1 MVFEKL
7 SEELL
12 MKELFSSGLNNIE
25 DGSDVKICPSCAD
38 DSGKYFVDKFH
49 RVEFCSVC
57 ETFVQIE
64 EALPNKYTRT
74 FTCWDMRA
82 ATDIVKESLTH
93 VDEKCMQ
100 MELDAFGISQDLIQ
114 KYNVGF
120 YPAGYWCDKETDWK
134 FGKLILPMETFD
146 GDLINL
152 VGKSVGKKEKVLKND
167 TQILY
172 PKNSSLFNR
181 LGWFNSVVNVFTDPV
196 DVLIA
201 IQNGYTNSVL
211 LSSKIIFP
219 EDAVVQ
225 EKINVIMNGGDSL
238 FPLINLVYY
247 SKKHGVELNVFDI
260 RKEKQNITESLLGDL

>member
-1 MVFEKL
+1 
-7 SEELL
+7 
-12 MKELFSSGLNNIE
+12 
-25 DGSDVKICPSCAD
+25 
-38 DSGKYFVDKFH
+38 
-49 RVEFCSVC
+49 
-57 ETFVQIE
+57 
-64 EALPNKYTRT
+64 
-74 FTCWDMRA
+74 
-82 ATDIVKESLTH
+82 
-93 VDEKCMQ
+93 MQ

-114 KYNVGF
+114 KYHVGF

-196 DVLIA
+196 DVLVA
-201 IQNGYTNSVL
+201 IQNGYANSVL

-225 EKINVIMNGGDSL
+225 EKINVILNGGISL

-260 RKEKQNITESLLGDL
+260 RKEKQNITEVLLGDL